1 MLAGGRRSGGRW
13 LQGSDKAKEDERILC
28 GRDGVMRIQQG
39 AAACFVIFSA
49 LVVWGSLDLE
59 YYTKLGPGAG
69 FFPLWLGVAMGALS
83 LVWLVQVFRRT
94 GKPSTA
100 ASLPDRS
107 GIVRIMAIIASLVAA
122 ALVMNLL
129 GFQVAMFLLLVFLLL
144 VMGRQSVWLTMII
157 SLAGSVGAYRIFV
170 TYLDV
175 QLPMSSLAF
184 LARLGL

>member
-1 MLAGGRRSGGRW
+1 M
-13 LQGSDKAKEDERILC
+13 QRIEQC
-28 GRDGVMRIQQG
+28 
-39 AAACFVIFSA
+39 AAVSFILFST

-94 GKPSTA
+94 GTTPKAP
-100 ASLPDRS
+100 SLPNRL
-107 GIVRIMAIIASLVAA
+107 GIIRILAIIASLVAA

-144 VMGRQSVWLTMII
+144 VMGRQSVWLTVII
-157 SLAGSVGAYRIFV
+157 SLAGSVGVYRVFV

-175 QLPMSSLAF
+175 QLPASSLAF

>member
-1 MLAGGRRSGGRW
+1 M
-13 LQGSDKAKEDERILC
+13 Q
-28 GRDGVMRIQQG
+28 RIQQG
-39 AAACFVIFSA
+39 AALCFIIFSA

-94 GKPSTA
+94 GKPPKT

-107 GIVRIMAIIASLVAA
+107 GIVRILAIIASLVAA

-129 GFQVAMFLLLVFLLL
+129 GFQVAMFLLLIFLLFVL
-144 VMGRQSVWLTMII
+144 GRQSVWLTVII
-157 SLAGSVGAYRIFV
+157 ALAGSVGVYRVFV
-170 TYLDV
+170 TTLDV
-175 QLPMSSLAF
+175 QLPAASLAF

>member
-1 MLAGGRRSGGRW
+1 M
-13 LQGSDKAKEDERILC
+13 KERGE
-28 GRDGVMRIQQG
+28 MQRIQQG
-39 AAACFVIFSA
+39 AAVCFVLFSI

-83 LVWLVQVFRRT
+83 LVWLIQVFRRT
-94 GKPSTA
+94 GKSTTA
-100 ASLPDRS
+100 ASLPGRF
-107 GIVRIMAIIASLVAA
+107 GVTRILAIVASLVAA

-144 VMGRQSVWLTMII
+144 FMGRQSIWLSVIVA
-157 SLAGSVGAYRIFV
+157 LAGSVGVYRVFV
-170 TYLDV
+170 ATLDV
-175 QLPMSSLAF
+175 QLPASSLAF